1 MNFVDMNVYFA
12 YAGGSLSYISY
23 GVSML
28 RTIAAIGAA
37 ALLPLAAHGTGL
49 PDYPFIHVSGIGSA
63 IAMPDQ
69 GQIDFEIAAVDPDP
83 AVAVGVIEARAGE
96 IRAAME
102 RAGVPLDDVQMRD
115 VRKDFRKQD
124 ASAAPAPPQYDIRV
138 GVRINV
144 RDLSRWS
151 AAATPLL
158 GMANLDAFMIV
169 FDTTRREQIE
179 AELTGDAL
187 RIARR
192 KAEGIAAGLGRKLG
206 AASAVST
213 GELKNLTRAMGLAP
227 GDAGARQSSPQKI
240 GTERAELLTVMSL
253 KFAQPVDVIYRL
265 K

>member
-1 MNFVDMNVYFA
+1 
-12 YAGGSLSYISY
+12 
-23 GVSML
+23 ML
-28 RTIAAIGAA
+28 KTLATLGALT
-37 ALLPLAAHGTGL
+37 LLPTAAPAAGL
-49 PDYPFIHVSGIGSA
+49 PDYPFIHVSGVGSTVV
-63 IAMPDQ
+63 MPDL
-69 GQIDFEIAAVDPDP
+69 GQIDFEIAAFDADP
-83 AVAVGVIEARAGE
+83 AAAVGVIAARASE

-102 RAGVPLDDVQMRD
+102 QAGVPLEDVEIRD

-124 ASAAPAPPQYDIRV
+124 PAAAPGPVLYDIRA

-144 RDLSRWS
+144 RDLSRWR

-158 GMANLDAFMIV
+158 AMPNLDGFMIV
-169 FDTTRREQIE
+169 FDTSGREKIE
-179 AELTGDAL
+179 MALAGDAL

-213 GELKNLTRAMGLAP
+213 GDLKNLTRAMGLAP
-227 GDAGARQSSPQKI
+227 GEPGSRSPAQRI